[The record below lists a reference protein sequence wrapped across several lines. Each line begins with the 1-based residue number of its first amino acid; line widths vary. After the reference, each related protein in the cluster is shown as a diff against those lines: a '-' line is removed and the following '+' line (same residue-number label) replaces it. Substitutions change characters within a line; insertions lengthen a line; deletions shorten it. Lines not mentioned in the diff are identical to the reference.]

1 MSRYRPFAYPVKAF
15 GVNIKEFQANPNLA
29 DNTNQINAAIL
40 EAISSGR
47 KVIGPP
53 GVYTTT
59 GTINLGTAA
68 TPAAVWFEGTPGFV
82 IDHRPPNDTTD
93 AVVVAGL
100 DAGRTIV
107 NGVHIKGMQG
117 GYGYGRDLIRVSK
130 GDYPCFY
137 DVSLT
142 NPKRDAFHVR
152 PTASNQWVEN
162 MWLEHVKVQFAS
174 KTSTTINFAGGI
186 SSSDT
191 SVTVANGAFTTAV
204 APFNI
209 LIENEVIT
217 VGVVAGNV
225 FSSLTRGA
233 EGTTA
238 AAHAD
243 GVTVASF
250 IGRDG
255 FHFEVQ
261 GAWTSSYKPFINQV
275 TLNNCE
281 TRSSTRHAL
290 MLLNTITGGTNANK
304 LSCFTITGDT
314 ELAGEKGPHALVR
327 LQADTQPIENI
338 SFDGCAIENTNAERT
353 GAGIEVTGN
362 CSGMFR
368 VENTV
373 IFGTGA
379 GTGVASILGHDNFPH
394 YYVRNIN
401 GSAYAPLYSSH
412 TGISKKVRTAALAQN
427 ATEDVHTLIDGEW
440 LEVLVT
446 DQNNGSNNKTWFARA
461 TVIGRQVMVSAS
473 NFNLNVTITEV
484 SGQLRITNTHAT
496 TKALEVFI
504 MRVHK
509 DTGA

>member
-15 GVNIKEFQANPNLA
+15 GVNIKEFGADPSKA
-29 DNTNQINAAIL
+29 DNAPYINAAIL

-47 KVIGPP
+47 KVIGTP
-53 GVYTTT
+53 GNFQTQT
-59 GTINLGTAA
+59 TINLGTAA

-82 IDHRPPNDTTD
+82 IDHRPLNDASD
-93 AVVVAGL
+93 AMVVVGL
-100 DAGRTIV
+100 DAGRSIV
-107 NGVHIKGMQG
+107 NGIHIKGMQG
-117 GYGYGRDLIRVSK
+117 GHGYGRDLIRVSK

-137 DVSLT
+137 DTSLT
-142 NPKRDAFHVR
+142 SPKRDAFQVR
-152 PTASNQWVEN
+152 PTSSNQWVEN
-162 MWLEHVKVQFAS
+162 MWLEHVKVQFAA
-174 KTSTTINFAGGI
+174 KTSTTLSTGI
-186 SSSDT
+186 DAVAT
-191 SVTVANGAFTTAV
+191 TLTVANGAFTTAV

-209 LIENEVIT
+209 QIDNEIIT
-217 VGVVAGNV
+217 VGAVSGND
-225 FSSLTRGA
+225 FTGCTRGV
-233 EGTTA
+233 EGSTA
-238 AAHAD
+238 ATHSSAA
-243 GVTVASF
+243 TVISF

-255 FHFEVQ
+255 FHFEVA
-261 GAWTSSYKPFINQV
+261 GAWSGSFKPFINQV
-275 TLNNCE
+275 TLSNCE

-338 SFDGCAIENTNAERT
+338 SFDGCAVENTNSERT

-368 VENTV
+368 FENSV
-373 IFGTGA
+373 IFGTGSK
-379 GTGVASILGHDNFPH
+379 VLGYDQFPH
-394 YYVRNIN
+394 YFVRDIN
-401 GSAYAPLYSSH
+401 SSAYSPVYNSH
-412 TGISKKVRTAALAQN
+412 AGISKKVRTAALIQN
-427 ATEDVHTLIDGEW
+427 GAEDVHTLVDGEW

-484 SGQLRITNTHAT
+484 SGQLRVTNTHAT

-504 MRVHK
+504 VRVHK
-509 DTGA
+509 DTSA